1 MEQISDIA
9 VLTPSLPLHTK
20 MASASTSK
28 GSAKK
33 SKSRAAP
40 SVKPDIASQVDSASS
55 DDDSGSGSDDSTDGE
70 SVDSD
75 QDLEN
80 VEPRRNKGKETAK
93 KSTASAGS
101 FDKYKPPA
109 GMTELG
115 ITAEFVKSEFE
126 WDALA
131 SRPGIEL
138 WAIRAPRDLKPSRLS
153 ALSIPVPKK
162 DEPLTGNLKTK
173 SQSYILRTAGFTGSS
188 SSSKAGEQGQGL
200 VDSLGMGDG
209 EGVDQLAEEG
219 GEEMGGLRL
228 LVPRVKEHGKLLVAP
243 LPISRHLILTPD
255 FSAESSSDADADTE
269 PIPDFLREAAQQ
281 ASSATP
287 AKRAQPTHLMK
298 FRNHT
303 YGFNTPGPEKT
314 SKKLRGEVMEVE
326 QVEREAAPASKVVAV
341 ENKKEKKRKTD
352 KDDSPAKAK
361 KKAKKSKD

>member
-1 MEQISDIA
+1 
-9 VLTPSLPLHTK
+9 

-28 GSAKK
+28 DSAKK
-33 SKSRAAP
+33 SKSKAAP
-40 SVKPDIASQVDSASS
+40 SVKPDIASQIDSASS
-55 DDDSGSGSDDSTDGE
+55 DNDSESGSDDGTDSE
-70 SVDSD
+70 SVDGD

-93 KSTASAGS
+93 KSIAPAGS

-115 ITAEFVKSEFE
+115 ITTEFVKSEFE

-138 WAIRAPRDLKPSRLS
+138 WTIRAPRDLKPSRLS

-173 SQSYILRTAGFTGSS
+173 SQSYILRTAGFAGSS
-188 SSSKAGEQGQGL
+188 SSSKAGDQGQGL

-228 LVPRVKEHGKLLVAP
+228 LVPRVKEHGKLYVAP

-255 FSAESSSDADADTE
+255 FSTESTFDAQSADAE
-269 PIPDFLREAAQQ
+269 PIPDFLKEAQAQAQQ
-281 ASSATP
+281 ASSSSSATP

-326 QVEREAAPASKVVAV
+326 QVEREAAPPPPAAVASPASKVAV
-341 ENKKEKKRKTD
+341 ESKKEKKRKTD

>member
-1 MEQISDIA
+1 
-9 VLTPSLPLHTK
+9 

-28 GSAKK
+28 DSAKR
-33 SKSRAAP
+33 SKPKTAP

-55 DDDSGSGSDDSTDGE
+55 GNDSESGSDAGTDSE

-80 VEPRRNKGKETAK
+80 VEPRRNKGKETAR
-93 KSTASAGS
+93 KSIAPAGS

-115 ITAEFVKSEFE
+115 ITTEFVKSEFE

-188 SSSKAGEQGQGL
+188 SSSKVGEQGQGL
-200 VDSLGMGDG
+200 VDSLGMSDG
-209 EGVDQLAEEG
+209 QGVDQLAEEG
-219 GEEMGGLRL
+219 GEEMGGMRL
-228 LVPRVKEHGKLLVAP
+228 LVPRVKEHGKLYVAP

-255 FSAESSSDADADTE
+255 FSTESTFDAQTAE
-269 PIPDFLREAAQQ
+269 PILDFLNEAQQ
-281 ASSATP
+281 ASSSSSSSAPP

-314 SKKLRGEVMEVE
+314 SKKLRGEVMNVE
-326 QVEREAAPASKVVAV
+326 QQVEREAAPAAAAAVASEMAV
-341 ENKKEKKRKTD
+341 ESKKEKKRKTE

>member
-1 MEQISDIA
+1 
-9 VLTPSLPLHTK
+9 

-28 GSAKK
+28 DSAKR
-33 SKSRAAP
+33 SKIKTAP

-55 DDDSGSGSDDSTDGE
+55 GSDSESGSDARTDSE

-93 KSTASAGS
+93 KSIAPAGS

-115 ITAEFVKSEFE
+115 ITTEFVKSEFE

-138 WAIRAPRDLKPSRLS
+138 WTIRAPRDLKPSRLS

-188 SSSKAGEQGQGL
+188 SSSKVDEQGQGL

-209 EGVDQLAEEG
+209 QGVDQLAEEG
-219 GEEMGGLRL
+219 GEEMGGMRL
-228 LVPRVKEHGKLLVAP
+228 LVPRVKEHGKLYVAP

-255 FSAESSSDADADTE
+255 FSTESTFDAQTAE
-269 PIPDFLREAAQQ
+269 PIPDFLNQAQQ
-281 ASSATP
+281 ASSSSSAPP

-314 SKKLRGEVMEVE
+314 SKKLRGEVMDVE
-326 QVEREAAPASKVVAV
+326 QQVEREAAPAAVASEVAV
-341 ENKKEKKRKTD
+341 ESKKEKKRKTE

>member
-1 MEQISDIA
+1 
-9 VLTPSLPLHTK
+9 

-28 GSAKK
+28 DSAKR
-33 SKSRAAP
+33 SKPKTAP
-40 SVKPDIASQVDSASS
+40 SIKPDVASQVDSASS
-55 DDDSGSGSDDSTDGE
+55 GSDSESGSDASTDSE

-80 VEPRRNKGKETAK
+80 VEPRRNKGKETAR
-93 KSTASAGS
+93 KSIAPAGS

-115 ITAEFVKSEFE
+115 ITTEFVKSEFE

-188 SSSKAGEQGQGL
+188 SSSKVGEQGQGL

-209 EGVDQLAEEG
+209 QGVDQLAEEG
-219 GEEMGGLRL
+219 GEEMGGMRL
-228 LVPRVKEHGKLLVAP
+228 LVPRVKEHGKLYVAP

-255 FSAESSSDADADTE
+255 FSTESTFETQTAE
-269 PIPDFLREAAQQ
+269 PILDFLNEAQQ
-281 ASSATP
+281 ASSSSSSSASP

-314 SKKLRGEVMEVE
+314 SKKLRGEVMNVE
-326 QVEREAAPASKVVAV
+326 QQVEREAAPAGTAAVASEVAV
-341 ENKKEKKRKTD
+341 ESKKEKKRKTE

>member
-1 MEQISDIA
+1 
-9 VLTPSLPLHTK
+9 

-28 GSAKK
+28 DSAKR
-33 SKSRAAP
+33 SKPKTAP

-55 DDDSGSGSDDSTDGE
+55 GNDSESGSDAGTDSE

-80 VEPRRNKGKETAK
+80 VEPRRNKGKETAR
-93 KSTASAGS
+93 KSIAPAGS

-115 ITAEFVKSEFE
+115 ITTEFVKSEFE

-188 SSSKAGEQGQGL
+188 SSSKVGEQGQGL
-200 VDSLGMGDG
+200 VDSLGMSD
-209 EGVDQLAEEG
+209 EQGVDQLAEEG
-219 GEEMGGLRL
+219 GEEMGGMRL
-228 LVPRVKEHGKLLVAP
+228 LVPRVKEHGKLYVAP

-255 FSAESSSDADADTE
+255 FSTESNFDAQTAE
-269 PIPDFLREAAQQ
+269 PILDFLNEAQQ
-281 ASSATP
+281 ASSSSSSSAPP

-314 SKKLRGEVMEVE
+314 SKKLRGEVMNVE
-326 QVEREAAPASKVVAV
+326 QQVEREAAPAAAAAVASEMAV
-341 ENKKEKKRKTD
+341 ESKKEKKRKTE